1 MLNWPIL
8 LNQKVRADNCN
19 ITEIVGI
26 KRNEVENKERLKR
39 PLEKDQEPCCGD
51 VEEWIEI

>member
-8 LNQKVRADNCN
+8 LNQKVRADSCH
-19 ITEIVGI
+19 ITEIVVI

-39 PLEKDQEPCCGD
+39 PLEKAQEPCCGD